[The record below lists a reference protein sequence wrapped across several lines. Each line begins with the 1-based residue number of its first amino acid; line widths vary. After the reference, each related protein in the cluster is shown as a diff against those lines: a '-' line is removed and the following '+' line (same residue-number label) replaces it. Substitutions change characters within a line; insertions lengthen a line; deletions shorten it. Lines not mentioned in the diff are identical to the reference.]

1 MKRNEYA
8 GWKEVFSFSFRQ
20 GIKQK
25 SFKFSVALMCILILV
40 IVPVS
45 AWLKQGDRD
54 QMKAT
59 EVSSLTVYDETG
71 LGIDYSHALEGD
83 AMRACR

>member
-1 MKRNEYA
+1 
-8 GWKEVFSFSFRQ
+8 
-20 GIKQK
+20 
-25 SFKFSVALMCILILV
+25 MCILILV